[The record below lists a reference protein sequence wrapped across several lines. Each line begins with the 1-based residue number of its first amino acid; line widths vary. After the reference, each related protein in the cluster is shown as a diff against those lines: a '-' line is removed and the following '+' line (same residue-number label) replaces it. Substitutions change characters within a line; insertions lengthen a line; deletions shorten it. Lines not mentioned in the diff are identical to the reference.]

1 VREAAWGNGP
11 VDDTGT
17 APQVDFTRPE
27 PHPHIPI
34 TGPDPFDQPSP
45 DRAWLCHPT
54 ITGLPATDWD
64 TLITTITSLHDQ
76 QREAELDKRRGHRP
90 RQTRPGAGRRP
101 LLTLADR
108 LLATVLHH
116 RLALPQTAVAALFR
130 VPPETINRRIRD
142 TRQLLTQAGHTIEPA
157 EHPLTDLD
165 DLYRLAAT
173 AGIAIPEQI
182 TTAS

>member
-27 PHPHIPI
+27 PHPQIPI

-76 QREAELDKRRGHRP
+76 
-90 RQTRPGAGRRP
+90 
-101 LLTLADR
+101 
-108 LLATVLHH
+108 
-116 RLALPQTAVAALFR
+116 
-130 VPPETINRRIRD
+130 
-142 TRQLLTQAGHTIEPA
+142 
-157 EHPLTDLD
+157 
-165 DLYRLAAT
+165 
-173 AGIAIPEQI
+173 
-182 TTAS
+182 